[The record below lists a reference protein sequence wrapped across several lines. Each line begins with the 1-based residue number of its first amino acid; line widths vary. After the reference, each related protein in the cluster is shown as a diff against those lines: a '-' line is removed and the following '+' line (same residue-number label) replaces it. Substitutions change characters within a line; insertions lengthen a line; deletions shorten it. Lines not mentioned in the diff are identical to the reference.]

1 MPTGEERRLKL
12 VKATPTAEPISGSG
26 DREPTR
32 AQARYLADEAPP
44 PAEGVRAPADGARPP
59 ARRRR
64 QPARR
69 TVTRRVPETRDPVES
84 ILQRLDQEPA
94 VPDPEPVVPELA
106 VPDPADASAADAAP
120 AEAPATDA
128 PADDARADDA
138 PADDAPDIDPADID
152 AEPSGVETAPTASP
166 DTPRRRVGRWIRLGR
181 RPRQPAR
188 RPAPG
193 RPPAATVALA
203 AVLCVALAAAGL
215 LGYQWYQDRAVEQA
229 RAHALA
235 AARQTTVNF
244 VSVSASSVDS
254 DLQRITAGAAGE
266 FKEEFTRG
274 QAQVRAAVIEN
285 KVEST
290 GTVLRAGLVSGD
302 LRAAVA
308 LVAVDATVKNVH
320 APDGRAA
327 HYRIQVDLTRD
338 RDSGAW
344 LVSRLQFVG

>member
-12 VKATPTAEPISGSG
+12 VKATPTVEPTSGG
-26 DREPTR
+26 DDREPIPV
-32 AQARYLADEAPP
+32 EAGAPGG
-44 PAEGVRAPADGARPP
+44 GVRPS

-69 TVTRRVPETRDPVES
+69 TVTRRLPESGDPVES
-84 ILQRLDQEPA
+84 ILERLDQEPVDAGGRPVDPDGQPVDADGQPVDADGQPVDPDRGAA
-94 VPDPEPVVPELA
+94 VGTD
-106 VPDPADASAADAAP
+106 SAG
-120 AEAPATDA
+120 E
-128 PADDARADDA
+128 
-138 PADDAPDIDPADID
+138 
-152 AEPSGVETAPTASP
+152 APTAGP
-166 DTPRRRVGRWIRLGR
+166 DAPER
-181 RPRQPAR
+181 RP
-188 RPAPG
+188 G
-193 RPPAATVALA
+193 TTI
-203 AVLCVALAAAGL
+203 ALAAALCVTLALAGF
-215 LGYQWYQDRAVEQA
+215 LGYQRYQDRAVEQA
-229 RAHALA
+229 RAQALA

>member
-12 VKATPTAEPISGSG
+12 VKATPTVEPTAGSD
-26 DREPTR
+26 DREATR
-32 AQARYLADEAPP
+32 AEATRAEAGYLADGAQP
-44 PAEGVRAPADGARPP
+44 PADEARASADEARPP

-69 TVTRRVPETRDPVES
+69 TVTRRVPEARDPVES
-84 ILQRLDQEPA
+84 ILQRLDREPA
-94 VPDPEPVVPELA
+94 APDPEP
-106 VPDPADASAADAAP
+106 AD
-120 AEAPATDA
+120 APATDA
-128 PADDARADDA
+128 A
-138 PADDAPDIDPADID
+138 PAD
-152 AEPSGVETAPTASP
+152 TAPTDATADDTHATDAPGIDADSSGVQAAPTPSADASE
-166 DTPRRRVGRWIRLGR
+166 RRVGRWIRLGR
-181 RPRQPAR
+181 RPRPPAG

-193 RPPAATVALA
+193 RWPAATVGLA
-203 AVLCVALAAAGL
+203 AVLVVALAGAGF

-290 GTVLRAGLVSGD
+290 GTVLRAALVSGD
-302 LRAAVA
+302 RRAAVA